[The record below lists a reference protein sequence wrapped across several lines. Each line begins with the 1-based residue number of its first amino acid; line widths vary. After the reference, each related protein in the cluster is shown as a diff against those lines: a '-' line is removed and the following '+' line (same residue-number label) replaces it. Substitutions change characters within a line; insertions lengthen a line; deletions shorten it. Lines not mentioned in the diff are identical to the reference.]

1 MFKGGVIIWYKYIY
15 EFLFQTEPLFNNALL
30 DWVFP
35 AFIVWLLYD
44 FAFGIV
50 GGLYKSGV
58 ISGRDLGSI
67 IHWGIRYGIMW
78 LTVQTL
84 VFIRDNWIYIILV
97 SVGALIIVILIA
109 LLIRKE

>member
-1 MFKGGVIIWYKYIY
+1 MWYKYGY
-15 EFLFQTEPLFNNALL
+15 EFLFQTDPLFNNFIL

-50 GGLYKSGV
+50 GGLYKSRL
-58 ISGRDLGSI
+58 ISGRDIGSI

-84 VFIRDNWIYIILV
+84 VFIRDNWVSILLTF
-97 SVGALIIVILIA
+97 GGITIVVVTIAILIN
-109 LLIRKE
+109 RVKDN